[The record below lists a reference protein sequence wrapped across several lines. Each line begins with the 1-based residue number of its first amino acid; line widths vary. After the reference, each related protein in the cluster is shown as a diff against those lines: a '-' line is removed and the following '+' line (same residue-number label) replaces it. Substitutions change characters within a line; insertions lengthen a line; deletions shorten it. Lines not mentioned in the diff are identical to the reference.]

1 MKAAPTEDRTAE
13 AGEIDPALALRAQ
26 RLAAI
31 PEADFEAALA
41 EWRQRVRAEHRRL
54 HVRLMAAGRRHGR
67 AP

>member
-1 MKAAPTEDRTAE
+1 MKAPPTEVRSAAAD
-13 AGEIDPALALRAQ
+13 EIDPALALRAQ

-41 EWRQRVRAEHRRL
+41 EWRRRVQAEHRRL